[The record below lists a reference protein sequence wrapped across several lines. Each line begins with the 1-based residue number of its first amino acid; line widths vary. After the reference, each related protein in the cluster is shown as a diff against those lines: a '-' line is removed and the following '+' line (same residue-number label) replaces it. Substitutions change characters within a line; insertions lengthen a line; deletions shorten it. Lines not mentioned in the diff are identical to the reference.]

1 MLITKYTLKD
11 GELVK
16 VETESDKTVDDMI
29 NRTFSAPVQ
38 YEFNH
43 YYLGGGYG
51 YYKGKKNKDN
61 SIFSRGLGT
70 KAFTPSNFTKWDT
83 TRKCFVWKDNN
94 HPVDVYDA
102 KNVKLTIRGY
112 YFLQFDV
119 DSLPETKNRK
129 SNKRKYVRL
138 NTYLEDLIADSRI
151 WDKKAVSEPS
161 LDYTRED
168 RLNEFRAIW
177 AIRQLLTKVFKSNRR
192 ISANTLTEMFVKTD
206 YSSDYTSHIYTFGKY
221 VHDIGVEL
229 IEYLSAE
236 TVEDDGQSGVGRP
249 DSDEG
254 RP

>member
-1 MLITKYTLKD
+1 MFKYVLTDGKLEKTEIESEQTLN
-11 GELVK
+11 
-16 VETESDKTVDDMI
+16 DMI
-29 NRTFSAPVQ
+29 KRTYSAPAVQ
-38 YEFNH
+38 YSFDRYDTA
-43 YYLGGGYG
+43 YYY
-51 YYKGKKNKDN
+51 NKRGNKQN

-70 KAFTPSNFTKWDT
+70 KAFTPNTLTKWDN

-94 HPVDVYDA
+94 QQMEVYDA
-102 KNVKLTIRGY
+102 KNVKITIRGY

-119 DSLPETKNRK
+119 DTLPETKNRK

-138 NTYLEDLIADSRI
+138 NTYLEDLLADSKV
-151 WDKKAVSEPS
+151 WDKKAISDPAI
-161 LDYTRED
+161 DYTRED

-192 ISANTLTEMFVKTD
+192 ISANTLTEMFIKKD
-206 YSSDYTSHIYTFGKY
+206 YSSEYMNQTYSFGKY

-229 IEYLSAE
+229 IDYLAAE
-236 TVEDDGQSGVGRP
+236 TVEEDGQSGVGRP